1 MLFLWNLP
9 GDMTSL
15 WAAICKNVLFVV
27 VVVVVVVVTVVV
39 VVIEQ
44 SAPNLPGS
52 HEHSPVDVSQF
63 PALLQ
68 SAGQESSVK

>member
-1 MLFLWNLP
+1 
-9 GDMTSL
+9 
-15 WAAICKNVLFVV
+15 